1 MSAPEFFHEI
11 SITNMYKKALILILS
26 AISINC
32 AFSQIKK
39 DKVEPAYVAAKLLD
53 IVAMESYPEVMT
65 YYGYQPDSTAAEGT
79 HIYTDSKG
87 SSVVWLDSRTED
99 SDSIHELTFRTPQ
112 SLASIEAAL
121 TKVGYS
127 KTTQPKVNKP
137 SINGTRYE
145 KRNKYSNRSKVIII
159 QPGSPNT
166 LHLIRKR

>member
-1 MSAPEFFHEI
+1 
-11 SITNMYKKALILILS
+11 MYKKALILIICSL
-26 AISINC
+26 SINFIF
-32 AFSQIKK
+32 AQVKK
-39 DKVEPAYVAAKLLD
+39 VKVEPAYVAAKLLD
-53 IVAMESYPEVMT
+53 IVESRDYPEVCI

-145 KRNKYSNRSKVIII
+145 KRNKYSNRSRVIII